1 MRFALQAVF
10 AALIAASGA
19 TAGSYVQFEGGRS
32 MRVERVEQVDDVVHI
47 TLEGGGTLALPA
59 HRIAFWAER
68 SEPVVVVEDAGR
80 ADDADI
86 PEEPWRVR
94 AGAYAELIGLA
105 AARYELDPALLTAMA
120 EVESAFDPVAVSP
133 KGACGLLQL
142 MPQTAARFGVADVFD
157 AEQNVEGGARYLSW
171 LLERFEGNSELAL
184 AGYNA
189 GEGAVER
196 YRGIPPYQETRRY
209 VARVL
214 EGAGRLA
221 TLAP

>member
-1 MRFALQAVF
+1 
-10 AALIAASGA
+10 
-19 TAGSYVQFEGGRS
+19 
-32 MRVERVEQVDDVVHI
+32 MRVERVEQVDDVAHI
-47 TLEGGGTLALPA
+47 TFEGGGTLSVPA
-59 HRIAFWAER
+59 SRIAFWAER
-68 SEPVVVVEDAGR
+68 PEPAAEVENDAP
-80 ADDADI
+80 AEEADI

-142 MPQTAARFGVADVFD
+142 MPQTAARFGVADVFN
-157 AEQNVEGGARYLSW
+157 AEQNVDGGARYLSW
-171 LLERFEGNSELAL
+171 LLQRFEGNSELAL

-189 GEGAVER
+189 GEGAVDR
-196 YRGIPPYQETRRY
+196 HRGIPPYQETRRY

-214 EGAGRLA
+214 KGAGRLA
-221 TLAP
+221 GLAP